1 MKILAKGWNRSGQ
14 THEHE
19 LTRFDDDEF
28 FTLSNPHHGHFV
40 DPAYMHMQGQI
51 KGLSLHGDYLMEI
64 QPTPE
69 ELKILI
75 SRHIASEPL
84 AALKLLAEMQ
94 MIATK
99 KMLEQK
105 NSRR

>member
-1 MKILAKGWNRSGQ
+1 LHHTGQ

-28 FTLSNPHHGHFV
+28 FTLSNPHHGRFV
-40 DPAYMHMQGQI
+40 EPAYMHMQGQI

-84 AALKLLAEMQ
+84 AALKLLAEML
-94 MIATK
+94 MVSINK
-99 KMLEQK
+99 KLE
-105 NSRR
+105 